1 MRAAVTDEFF
11 VLPMAGPPSRGEDIV
26 TAIQSYTKTLQERGD
41 WPDGT
46 NVGRVERVLSV
57 GAGLGLIALAV
68 TRRTPLA
75 ILGGLVGGALVGRG
89 ATGVCMLYRQL
100 GVSTR
105 RGLLERGLDASSARE
120 ARIDDTI
127 DDSFPASDPPSW
139 TPSVASASHLTDEEP
154 VPNSRGPSSHH
165 VN

>member
-1 MRAAVTDEFF
+1 MRATVADDLLVF
-11 VLPMAGPPSRGEDIV
+11 PAGRTPSPGEDIV
-26 TAIQSYTKTLQERGD
+26 TAIQSYTKTLQERGE

-46 NVGRVERVLSV
+46 NVGQVERVLSV
-57 GAGLGLIALAV
+57 AAGLGLVALALA
-68 TRRTPLA
+68 RRSPLA
-75 ILGGLVGGALVGRG
+75 LLGGLVGGALVGRG
-89 ATGVCMLYRQL
+89 ATGVCVLYRQL

-105 RGLLERGLDASSARE
+105 GGRLVRGEPLTGALE

-139 TPSVASASHLTDEEP
+139 TPSVAGAVPSGADEP
-154 VPNSRGPSSHH
+154 VPNSRGPRTHR